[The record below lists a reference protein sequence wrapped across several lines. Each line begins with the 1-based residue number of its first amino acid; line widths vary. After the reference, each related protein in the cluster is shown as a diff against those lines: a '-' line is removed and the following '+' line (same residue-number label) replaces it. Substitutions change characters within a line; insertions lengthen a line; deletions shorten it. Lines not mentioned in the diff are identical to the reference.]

1 MVKQCIVC
9 GKEFDASGNSVT
21 CSSECSAENK
31 RRYSRQWTRM
41 ARARMRH
48 PKDSMKEIEQLSKI
62 AREAGIS
69 YGELVR
75 RMENV

>member
-9 GKEFDASGNSVT
+9 GKEFDASGKSVT
-21 CSSECSAENK
+21 CSSECSAENR
-31 RRYSRQWTRM
+31 RRYSRQWARM
-41 ARARMRH
+41 VRALMRH
-48 PKDSMKEIEQLSKI
+48 PKDIMKEIEQLSKI
-62 AREAGIS
+62 ACETGIS